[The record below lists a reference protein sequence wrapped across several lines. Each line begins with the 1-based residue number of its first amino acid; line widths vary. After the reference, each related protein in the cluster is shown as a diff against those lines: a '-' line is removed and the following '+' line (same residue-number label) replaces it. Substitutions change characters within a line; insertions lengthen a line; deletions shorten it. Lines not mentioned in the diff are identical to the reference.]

1 MKKLIIAVVFALT
14 GVGSV
19 NAQVEDQ
26 LALKRLVDT
35 FSILADV
42 KDVKGQLELFTD
54 DAEVISKAGDQVFTT
69 KGKQQ
74 IGDAF
79 SGFLAL
85 FEVVYHL
92 NGQQTVDIS
101 GDTATGISYSHVTLI
116 GGGRKQQSG
125 VRYRDTYV
133 KQDGR
138 WLIKKRESDFM
149 FTTNEEMKQ

>member
-54 DAEVISKAGDQVFTT
+54 DAEVISK
-69 KGKQQ
+69 
-74 IGDAF
+74 
-79 SGFLAL
+79 
-85 FEVVYHL
+85 
-92 NGQQTVDIS
+92 
-101 GDTATGISYSHVTLI
+101 
-116 GGGRKQQSG
+116 
-125 VRYRDTYV
+125 
-133 KQDGR
+133 
-138 WLIKKRESDFM
+138 
-149 FTTNEEMKQ
+149 